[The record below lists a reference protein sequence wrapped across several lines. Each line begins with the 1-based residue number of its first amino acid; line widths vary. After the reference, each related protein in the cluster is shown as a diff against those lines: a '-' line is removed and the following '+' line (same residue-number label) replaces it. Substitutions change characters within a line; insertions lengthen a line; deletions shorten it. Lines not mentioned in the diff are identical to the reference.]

1 MPKTKVIFYQEDDGS
16 VPVLDWLKSLQP
28 KAQSKCVV
36 KIERLAELGHEL
48 RRPEA
53 DYLRDKI
60 YELRIGLQGINY
72 RILYFFHQDS
82 AAILALGIVKEKIV
96 PPADIETAIK
106 RKSSFERDPEFHS
119 YQRSKND

>member
-1 MPKTKVIFYQEDDGS
+1 MPPIKVVFYQDRDS
-16 VPVLDWLKSLQP
+16 KVPVLEWLKSLPP
-28 KAQSKCVV
+28 KAQDKCTV
-36 KIERLAELGHEL
+36 KIERLAALGHEL

-72 RILYFFHQDS
+72 RILYFFYGNK
-82 AAILALGIVKEKIV
+82 ATVLAVGVIKEKRV
-96 PPADIETAIK
+96 PPAEIDKAVER
-106 RKSSFERDPEFHS
+106 RKKFEQDPQTHS